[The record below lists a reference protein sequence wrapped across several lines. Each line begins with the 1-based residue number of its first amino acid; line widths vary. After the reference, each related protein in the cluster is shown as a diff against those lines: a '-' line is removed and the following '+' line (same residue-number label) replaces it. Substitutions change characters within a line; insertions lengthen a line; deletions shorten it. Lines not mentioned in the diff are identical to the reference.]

1 MANDG
6 VHSKL
11 HCWAC
16 TGPMYGCMG
25 LGALAK
31 LTQKP
36 QHIALLRNAADWMLA
51 NQFLR
56 DTHYGCARD
65 CLTLALQLTCL
76 MRAATT
82 TGRPAS
88 RAPT

>member
-36 QHIALLRNAADWMLA
+36 QHIALLRNDAEWMPVS
-51 NQFLR
+51 N
-56 DTHYGCARD
+56 TH
-65 CLTLALQLTCL
+65 LNL
-76 MRAATT
+76 
-82 TGRPAS
+82 
-88 RAPT
+88 PTKA

>member
-1 MANDG
+1 MTQRLRRVRLSCQDVMANDG

-36 QHIALLRNAADWMLA
+36 QHIAVLRHAADWMLA

-56 DTHYGCARD
+56 DTHYGCAQD
-65 CLTLALQLTCL
+65 C
-76 MRAATT
+76 R
-82 TGRPAS
+82 
-88 RAPT
+88 